1 MKDIELLSLLETNAR
16 LSVRDLSDILL
27 EEEENI
33 IQRMQLPIGKCN
45 RDNQNQ
51 CKRIQCYFIQT
62 VKNGKQ
68 SSVMKG
74 GQK

>member
-1 MKDIELLSLLETNAR
+1 
-16 LSVRDLSDILL
+16 
-27 EEEENI
+27 
-33 IQRMQLPIGKCN
+33 MQLPIGKCN

>member
-33 IQRMQLPIGKCN
+33 IAGFPRLP
-45 RDNQNQ
+45 
-51 CKRIQCYFIQT
+51 FTFLLHQT
-62 VKNGKQ
+62 L
-68 SSVMKG
+68 
-74 GQK
+74 